1 MNLMSACLCFRE
13 IPVFRALRETL
24 VPRESL

>member
-1 MNLMSACLCFRE
+1 MHLISACLCFRE
-13 IPVFRALRETL
+13 IPVFRVLRETL